1 MDADGAVTA
10 GTDPSLGR
18 EEASLLARIRE
29 HGEMPIDAVDA
40 AGDGRAVAALTVL
53 ELLGLVRKREGV
65 VFPAF

>member
-1 MDADGAVTA
+1 
-10 GTDPSLGR
+10 
-18 EEASLLARIRE
+18 
-29 HGEMPIDAVDA
+29 MPIDAVDA